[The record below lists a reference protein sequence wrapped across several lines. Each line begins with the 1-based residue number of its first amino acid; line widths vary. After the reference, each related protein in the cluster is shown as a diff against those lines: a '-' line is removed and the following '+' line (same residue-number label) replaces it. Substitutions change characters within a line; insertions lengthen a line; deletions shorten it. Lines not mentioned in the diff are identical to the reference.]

1 MHFWV
6 LWLHLVMSGI
16 LVIICIVDKQ
26 MSNFTKFVNRVT
38 DIQVGCSAEKTQ
50 WLPLCSI
57 MRLDDGA
64 DGRG

>member
-1 MHFWV
+1 
-6 LWLHLVMSGI
+6 MSGT

-26 MSNFTKFVNRVT
+26 MSSFTKFVSRVT
-38 DIQVGCSAEKTQ
+38 DIHVGCSVEKTQ

-57 MRLDDGA
+57 MRLDDRA

>member
-1 MHFWV
+1 
-6 LWLHLVMSGI
+6 MSGT

-26 MSNFTKFVNRVT
+26 MSSFTKFVSRVT
-38 DIQVGCSAEKTQ
+38 DIHVGCSVEKTQ